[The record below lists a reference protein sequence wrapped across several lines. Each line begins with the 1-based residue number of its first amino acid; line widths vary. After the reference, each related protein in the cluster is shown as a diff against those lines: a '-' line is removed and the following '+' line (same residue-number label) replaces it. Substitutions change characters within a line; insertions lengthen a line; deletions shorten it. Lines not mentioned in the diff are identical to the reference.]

1 MNKISKLFEDMS
13 NDELNLAITE
23 IREDGASGI
32 IRDGVVRKY
41 ARLSGEIAETPMS
54 NLLIFTE
61 INILRQAAF
70 RWHDSP
76 KEVVVNR
83 VNPNINLRFK
93 RNAEIKIKQ
102 IDLFYDKISKWLTPL
117 GYVEVYRNNL
127 GSKEREFH
135 FIKNKVR
142 VICVW
147 SENEQYCY
155 LHNDVI
161 LEPHNLAIKSCKFI
175 IGTPEL
181 ESLYQ
186 SISNNGKKLKKWHKI
201 II

>member
-1 MNKISKLFEDMS
+1 MNKITKLFEDMS
-13 NDELNLAITE
+13 NDELKLAITE
-23 IREDGASGI
+23 IKEDGASGI

-41 ARLSGEIAETPMS
+41 ARLSGEITESPMS

-70 RWHDSP
+70 RWNETP
-76 KEVVVNR
+76 KEAII
-83 VNPNINLRFK
+83 NPNVNLRFK

-102 IDLFYDKISKWLTPL
+102 LDLFYDKISKWLTPL
-117 GYVEVYRNNL
+117 GYVEIYRNNL
-127 GSKEREFH
+127 GAKEREFH

-147 SENEQYCY
+147 SETEQYCY
-155 LHNDVI
+155 LHTDVM
-161 LEPHNLAIKSCKFI
+161 LDPHNLAIKTCKFI

-181 ESLYQ
+181 EELHK